1 MPYVVWSDMFSI
13 NMPFI
18 DNQHK
23 KLINIVNDFHEAIHK
38 NKGEES
44 LFKILNALIKYAE
57 QHFQD
62 EERVMEFS
70 GYPLDK
76 KNEHKKIHEQLIMD
90 IFRLQQEYNQ
100 SEEKTIYNLELF
112 LNSWLIEHILTI
124 DKQLEPYCRNIQE
137 FEF

>member
-76 KNEHKKIHEQLIMD
+76 KNEHKKIHEQLVMD

-112 LNSWLIEHILTI
+112 LNS
-124 DKQLEPYCRNIQE
+124 
-137 FEF
+137 